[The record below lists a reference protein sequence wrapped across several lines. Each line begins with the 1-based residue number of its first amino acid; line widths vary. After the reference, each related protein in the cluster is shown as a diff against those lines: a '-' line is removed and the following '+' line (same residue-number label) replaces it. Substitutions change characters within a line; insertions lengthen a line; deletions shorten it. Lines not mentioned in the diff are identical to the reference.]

1 MSVKELMKIAEEQ
14 GVEIET
20 VEDIQ
25 VLTNWYLPKAE
36 CFEYLWR
43 IQLLKVTKEI
53 SKIIMAKSSK
63 LRRFSLFKRF
73 TIIK

>member
-36 CFEYLWR
+36 CFAYLWR

-53 SKIIMAKSSK
+53 SKIIT
-63 LRRFSLFKRF
+63 FKGGQHDR
-73 TIIK
+73 

>member
-25 VLTNWYLPKAE
+25 VLTHWYLPKAE

-53 SKIIMAKSSK
+53 SKIIT
-63 LRRFSLFKRF
+63 FKGGQHDR
-73 TIIK
+73 